1 MAFLR
6 GGVEPHLV
14 LGVGQLY
21 RDPAGLAG
29 RDGKAAA
36 GGLAAALVSGGVGVV
51 TGGQQVV
58 VGVVAV
64 LVLLAGHGLAVLVQ
78 HLQGGIVGGLAGGQ
92 GHGKGHLGRV
102 VLGCRGVDG
111 AAQAKQQGQ
120 QAAKAAGD
128 VFFIFLLLLRHKKAV
143 PIWAARIVWVRKRA
157 LE

>member
-1 MAFLR
+1 
-6 GGVEPHLV
+6 LV
-14 LGVGQLY
+14 G
-21 RDPAGLAG
+21 
-29 RDGKAAA
+29 
-36 GGLAAALVSGGVGVV
+36 GGVGVV

-78 HLQGGIVGGLAGGQ
+78 HLQGGVVGGLAGGQ
-92 GHGKGHLGRV
+92 GHGKGHLGLV

-128 VFFIFLLLLRHKKAV
+128 VFFHFSPPFAAQKSRADL
-143 PIWAARIVWVRKRA
+143 AARMVWVRKKSLRMIPF
-157 LE
+157 